1 MFPLLRLLHQYIW
14 AAFCFP
20 HGPDPGE
27 DRGQMISPEPPGPLS
42 SKARGNNT
50 RTGKKKK
57 KKVSSRCVTAPAKK
71 AGSQKPGELV
81 CPAGPQVPP
90 RREWGDTS
98 ENTEHKPA
106 SPKGSWD
113 LSSFSNEDS
122 RRQPAGDKGLAPPTG
137 V

>member
-57 KKVSSRCVTAPAKK
+57 KKKYPAAVSQPLRRKQVLRSLESSCA
-71 AGSQKPGELV
+71 QPGLRYHREGNGGTLPKTQSTNQPV
-81 CPAGPQVPP
+81 PRGPGISALFPMRTQ
-90 RREWGDTS
+90 G
-98 ENTEHKPA
+98 
-106 SPKGSWD
+106 
-113 LSSFSNEDS
+113 DS
-122 RRQPAGDKGLAPPTG
+122 RLGIRG
-137 V
+137 